1 MVSRKYLV
9 VLLRKNGLS
18 KRIEF
23 VATQYILVKTRID
36 LKILQNTW
44 SNIKNAWVFRRKQET
59 MGTKSIDG
67 LSNILCI

>member
-36 LKILQNTW
+36 LKILQNT
-44 SNIKNAWVFRRKQET
+44 
-59 MGTKSIDG
+59 
-67 LSNILCI
+67 